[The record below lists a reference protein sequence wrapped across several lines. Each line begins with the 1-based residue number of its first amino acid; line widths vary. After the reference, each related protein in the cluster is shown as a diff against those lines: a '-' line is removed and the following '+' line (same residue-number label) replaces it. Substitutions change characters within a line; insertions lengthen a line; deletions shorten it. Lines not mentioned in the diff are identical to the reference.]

1 MKSLELTYLDH
12 QFCFLYSN
20 LILLNASSLIPDIF
34 VMSSTCKS
42 IVNSK
47 SFQRLIIFTILLAGI
62 VVGVQTFKVFAS
74 ENVVVLDLLD
84 SVILGIFVIE
94 TVMKILAEGNRPFN
108 YFKNPWNVFDFII
121 VGACLLEPIIHVGG
135 DFLPV
140 LRLARILRVLRLVSA
155 IPKLQLLVSCLLRS
169 LPSMF
174 YVSILLFLLFY
185 IYGTMAVFLYS
196 ENDPIHFRN
205 LQTSILSL
213 FRVVTLEDWT
223 DIMYINMYGSDH
235 YGYNANDLAKWAPTS
250 SAAPLGAALFFV
262 SFVLIGTMIVLN
274 LVIGVIMNSMGES
287 NAEMKIK
294 QELLR
299 RKTNPEPLR
308 DGIYDLHLQM
318 EKISEEME
326 VIKKLLEEKELNK
339 SL

>member
-1 MKSLELTYLDH
+1 
-12 QFCFLYSN
+12 
-20 LILLNASSLIPDIF
+20 
-34 VMSSTCKS
+34 MSSTCKS

-47 SFQRLIIFTILLAGI
+47 IFQRLILVTILLAGV
-62 VVGVQTFKVFAS
+62 VVGVQTFKAFAR
-74 ENVVVLDLLD
+74 EHAILLNTLDLF
-84 SVILGIFVIE
+84 ILGIFVIE
-94 TVMKILAEGNRPFN
+94 AVIKILAEGNRPQN
-108 YFKNPWNVFDFII
+108 YFRNPWNIFDFII
-121 VGACLLEPIIHVGG
+121 VVACLLGPVIHLGA

-185 IYGTMAVFLYS
+185 IYGTMAVFLFA

-223 DIMYINMYGSDH
+223 DVMYINMYGSEN
-235 YGYNANDLAKWAPTS
+235 YGYSSNDLAKWTPISCS
-250 SAAPLGAALFFV
+250 SPLGGALFFV

-274 LVIGVIMNSMGES
+274 LVIGVIMNSMDES

-294 QELLR
+294 QELIR
-299 RKTNPEPLR
+299 RKSSPEPLR
-308 DGIYDLHLQM
+308 DGIYDLQLKM
-318 EKISEEME
+318 EKIAGEME
-326 VIKKLLEEKELNK
+326 VIKKLLEEKK
-339 SL
+339 SGQN

>member
-1 MKSLELTYLDH
+1 
-12 QFCFLYSN
+12 
-20 LILLNASSLIPDIF
+20 
-34 VMSSTCKS
+34 MSSTCKS

-47 SFQRLIIFTILLAGI
+47 IFQRLILVTILLAGV
-62 VVGVQTFKVFAS
+62 VVGVQTFKAFAR
-74 ENVVVLDLLD
+74 EHAIVLNTLD
-84 SVILGIFVIE
+84 SFILGIFVIE
-94 TVMKILAEGNRPFN
+94 AVIKILAEGNRPQN
-108 YFKNPWNVFDFII
+108 YFRNPWNIFDFII
-121 VGACLLEPIIHVGG
+121 VVACLLGPVINLGAE
-135 DFLPV
+135 FLPV

-185 IYGTMAVFLYS
+185 IYGTMAVFLFA

-223 DIMYINMYGSDH
+223 DVMYINMYGSEN
-235 YGYNANDLAKWAPTS
+235 YGYSSNDLAKWTPIS
-250 SAAPLGAALFFV
+250 SSSPLGGALFFV

-274 LVIGVIMNSMGES
+274 LVIGVIMNSMDES

-294 QELLR
+294 QELIR
-299 RKTNPEPLR
+299 RKTSPEPLR
-308 DGIYDLHLQM
+308 DGIYDLQLKM
-318 EKISEEME
+318 EKIAGEME
-326 VIKKLLEEKELNK
+326 VIKKLLEEKK
-339 SL
+339 SGQD

>member
-1 MKSLELTYLDH
+1 
-12 QFCFLYSN
+12 
-20 LILLNASSLIPDIF
+20 
-34 VMSSTCKS
+34 MSSTCKS

-47 SFQRLIIFTILLAGI
+47 IFQRLILVTILLAGV
-62 VVGVQTFKVFAS
+62 VVGVQTYKAFAR
-74 ENVVVLDLLD
+74 EHAIVLNTLD
-84 SVILGIFVIE
+84 SFILGIFVIE
-94 TVMKILAEGNRPFN
+94 AVIKILAEGNRPQN
-108 YFKNPWNVFDFII
+108 YFRNPWNIFDFII
-121 VGACLLEPIIHVGG
+121 VVACLLGPVIHLGA

-185 IYGTMAVFLYS
+185 IYGTMAVFLFA

-223 DIMYINMYGSDH
+223 DVMYINMYGSEN
-235 YGYNANDLAKWAPTS
+235 YGYSSNDLAKWTPIS
-250 SAAPLGAALFFV
+250 SSSPLGGAIFFV

-274 LVIGVIMNSMGES
+274 LVIGVIMNSMDES

-294 QELLR
+294 QELIR
-299 RKTNPEPLR
+299 RKTSPEPLR
-308 DGIYDLHLQM
+308 DGIYDLQLKM
-318 EKISEEME
+318 EKITGEME
-326 VIKKLLEEKELNK
+326 VIKKLLEEKK
-339 SL
+339 SGQN